1 MYTIIARESKYIK
14 YIYFFSSSSLQGLQI
29 ASRRRN
35 SIYMD
40 LYICCTFT
48 STCTAADDLSLDEL
62 LTRVGE
68 K

>member
-1 MYTIIARESKYIK
+1 MYIIIVRERKYIK
-14 YIYFFSSSSLQGLQI
+14 YVSFLVVPRKVFRSLHAGVI
-29 ASRRRN
+29 S
-35 SIYMD
+35 YMD